1 MMNPHVMMDDYARA
15 TERFLDA
22 VAATADDLLDTH
34 GEGGWSARQIV
45 HHVADSEAQSYARLR
60 RLLAEPAGSTIE
72 GYDEAAW
79 ADAPVLGYRD
89 LPIGPSIAVI
99 GSVRAASLAVLSRIG
114 PDDLD
119 RAGTHTESGSYTVR
133 DWILTYVAHPVEHA
147 EQLER
152 AVRGL
157 A

>member
-1 MMNPHVMMDDYARA
+1 MDLHVTMDDYARA

-22 VAATADDLLDTH
+22 VAATSDDLLDSH

-79 ADAPVLGYRD
+79 ADAEVLGYRD

-99 GSVRAASLAVLSRIG
+99 RSVRAASLAVLSRIG

-133 DWILTYVAHPVEHA
+133 DWVRTYVVHPVEHA